1 MVGNMMPEHF
11 TKVKAMVFPREVL
24 AGHGVIKRTGEVFE
38 ELGIGKKAML
48 VTGERTAS
56 IAGKKVKALLEK
68 VSVKVSI
75 ELTGAA
81 TQENLDS
88 LVAIARRDSPD
99 AVLGVGGGSKIDLAK
114 MTAKICGAE
123 FISLPTS
130 ASHDGISSPRASIK
144 RKGVSLS
151 LEGVTPVAIIA
162 DTRIISR
169 APYRTLASG
178 CADVMS
184 NSTALKDWEIA
195 VKAGKEHMS
204 TTAYALSSYASASI
218 SRDASR
224 IRRNTETSTWLA
236 VRPIIAS
243 GLAMG
248 VAGSSR
254 PASGSEHLFSHAL
267 DAMGAGSAMHG
278 EQCGVGAIMMAAY
291 QGADWRPVRAALTKL
306 GCPVD
311 AKGLGVT
318 AQDVV
323 EALLKAR
330 SMRKDRFTILD
341 SRPLNRKS
349 AAALARRTRVI

>member
-1 MVGNMMPEHF
+1 MMSEHF
-11 TKVKAMVFPREVL
+11 TKVKAMVFPRQVL
-24 AGHGVIKRTGEVFE
+24 AGHGVIRRTGEVFDG
-38 ELGIGKKAML
+38 LGIGRRAML

-56 IAGKKVKALLEK
+56 IAGKKVRSLLEK
-68 VSVKVSI
+68 YSVQVSI

-81 TQENLDS
+81 TQENLEA
-88 LVAIARRDSPD
+88 LVETARKESPD

-114 MTAKICGAE
+114 MTARLCGAE
-123 FISLPTS
+123 FISVPTS

-144 RKGVSLS
+144 RKGVNLS

-162 DTRIISR
+162 DTQIISR

-195 VKAGKEHMS
+195 VRAGKEQMS

-218 SRDASR
+218 IRDASR
-224 IRRNTETSTWLA
+224 IRKNIETSTWLA

-267 DAMGAGSAMHG
+267 DAMGAGSGMHG
-278 EQCGVGAIMMAAY
+278 EQCGVGAIMMSAH
-291 QGADWRPVRAALTKL
+291 QGVDWRPLRAALKKV

-311 AKGLGVT
+311 AKGLGIT
-318 AQDVV
+318 AKEVV
-323 EALLKAR
+323 DALLKAR

-349 AAALARRTRVI
+349 ATALAEKTLVI

>member
-1 MVGNMMPEHF
+1 MMSEHF
-11 TKVKAMVFPREVL
+11 TKVKAMVFPRQVL
-24 AGHGVIKRTGEVFE
+24 AGHGVIKRTGEVFDG
-38 ELGIGKKAML
+38 LGLGKRAML

-56 IAGKKVKALLEK
+56 IAGKMVRSLLEK
-68 VSVKVSI
+68 FSVHASI

-81 TQENLDS
+81 TQENLDT
-88 LVAIARRDSPD
+88 LVEIAKRETPD

-114 MTAKICGAE
+114 MTARLCGAE
-123 FISLPTS
+123 FISVPTS

-162 DTRIISR
+162 DTQIISR

-195 VKAGKEHMS
+195 VSAGKEHMS

-218 SRDASR
+218 IRDASR
-224 IRRNTETSTWLA
+224 IRKNTETSTWLA

-267 DAMGAGSAMHG
+267 DSMGAGSAMHG
-278 EQCGVGAIMMAAY
+278 EQCGVGAIMMSAH
-291 QGADWRPVRAALTKL
+291 QGVDWRPIRAALRKV

-311 AKGLGVT
+311 ARGLGIT
-318 AQDVV
+318 AQEVV
-323 EALLKAR
+323 DALLRAR

-341 SRPLNRKS
+341 SKPLNRKS
-349 AAALARRTRVI
+349 ATALAKKTLVI